1 MLISFTPY
9 NTNLQNKKY
18 AFTGKLPVP
27 NKVID
32 PKFDYYYVRT
42 LIDEGNSLKQI
53 ADYYKESV
61 HTIRNVL
68 EHFKLKTLQS
78 VLIDSIK
85 DKELLEALNSG
96 KSQKEIAEQFFID
109 DPGALTPRI
118 KKLGKSK
125 VTQTKV
131 DSIPNREIIDFVD
144 SGMSMEAI
152 AQHYNVSYQFI
163 KDKMKQ
169 LGIKTLKQMKSEKE
183 IPLDIVKMHLEKG
196 WSIDRIAKVIGVTPQ
211 RLSAC
216 MKENGI
222 KSQQQILNEQVIDK
236 KDILVWL
243 DKVKTVKELAE
254 KMGVKKEK
262 ISYALSKY
270 KLQIPKLVLPDVKD
284 LERAIKLNPRASAD
298 EIAEMLGVE
307 GIAVDRVARKNK
319 LKVWYYLDNN
329 ERGYYKM
336 FDISDM
342 QSKGDSP
349 VQIGEVY
356 GLSAQGAKEMMINI
370 SKNYPNEG
378 KDFID
383 IKNLEFKKSP
393 TKDEM
398 LSKAEELL
406 TKKLSKKD
414 IKDIKETASYL
425 ISSEIRKAYKISD
438 TSYHNL
444 VFKYQI
450 EDALKEIEK
459 KLKNIYDT

>member
-1 MLISFTPY
+1 MLINFIPY

-18 AFTGKLPVP
+18 TFTGKLPVQ

-53 ADYYKESV
+53 ADYYKETVS
-61 HTIRNVL
+61 TIRRVL
-68 EHFKLKTLQS
+68 ENFKLKTQQS
-78 VLIDSIK
+78 ILIDSIR
-85 DKELLEALNSG
+85 DDELIEALNSG

-109 DPGALTPRI
+109 DPGALTPKI

-125 VTQTKV
+125 VTQAKV
-131 DSIPNREIIDFVD
+131 DSIPNKEIINLID

-152 AQHYNVSYQFI
+152 AQHYNVSYQYI

-183 IPLDIVKMHLEKG
+183 IPLDIVKMHLGNG
-196 WSIDRIAKVIGVTPQ
+196 WTIDRIAKLIGVTSQ

-222 KSQQQILNEQVIDK
+222 KSQQQILNEQVIEK
-236 KDILVWL
+236 KDILLWL

-254 KMGVKKEK
+254 KLGVKKEK
-262 ISYALSKY
+262 IIYALSKY
-270 KLQIPKLVLPDVKD
+270 QLQIPKLVLPEVKD
-284 LERAIKLNPRASAD
+284 LERAIKSNPQAGAD
-298 EIAEMLGVE
+298 EIAEILGVE
-307 GIAVDRVARKNK
+307 GIAVDKIARKNK
-319 LKVWYYLDNN
+319 LKVWYYLDKNDS
-329 ERGYYKM
+329 GYNKM
-336 FDISDM
+336 YRINDM
-342 QSKGDSP
+342 LSKGDSP

-356 GLSAQGAKEMMINI
+356 GISTQGAKEMIKKMKYQP
-370 SKNYPNEG
+370 SRVSCT
-378 KDFID
+378 DID
-383 IKNLEFKKSP
+383 KLELKKSP
-393 TKDEM
+393 TKDEF

-406 TKKLSKKD
+406 TQKLSKKD
-414 IKDIKETASYL
+414 IKDIKESASYF
-425 ISSEIRKAYKISD
+425 ISSKIRKAYKISD
-438 TSYHNL
+438 TSYYNL
-444 VFKYQI
+444 VFKYQL

>member
-61 HTIRNVL
+61 RTIRNVL
-68 EHFKLKTLQS
+68 EHFNLKTLQS

-85 DKELLEALNSG
+85 DKDLLEALNSG

-125 VTQTKV
+125 ATQTKV
-131 DSIPNREIIDFVD
+131 DLIPNKEISDLVD

-163 KDKMKQ
+163 KDKMQQ
-169 LGIKTLKQMKSEKE
+169 LGIKTLKQMKTEKE
-183 IPLDIVKMHLEKG
+183 IPLDVVKTHLANGLTIK
-196 WSIDRIAKVIGVTPQ
+196 RIAELIGVTVP

-236 KDILVWL
+236 KDILLWL
-243 DKVKTVKELAE
+243 DKVKTIKELAE
-254 KMGVKKEK
+254 KLGVKERK

-270 KLQIPKLVLPDVKD
+270 QLQIPKLVLPKVED
-284 LERAIKLNPRASAD
+284 LERAIKSNTQAGAD
-298 EIAEMLGVE
+298 EIAEILGVE
-307 GIAVDRVARKNK
+307 GIAVDKVARKNK
-319 LKVWYYLDNN
+319 LKVWHYLDIN
-329 ERGYYKM
+329 ESGYNKM
-336 FDISDM
+336 YRINDM
-342 QSKGDSP
+342 LFKGDSL
-349 VQIGEVY
+349 VQVGEVY
-356 GLSAQGAKEMMINI
+356 GLSTQGVKEMLKKMKYQP
-370 SKNYPNEG
+370 SLVSCT
-378 KDFID
+378 DID
-383 IKNLEFKKSP
+383 KLKLKKSP

-414 IKDIKETASYL
+414 IKDIKESASYL
-425 ISSEIRKAYKISD
+425 ISSKIRKEYKISD

>member
-1 MLISFTPY
+1 MLISFAPY

-32 PKFDYYYVRT
+32 PKFNYYYVRT

-118 KKLGKSK
+118 KKLGKTK
-125 VTQTKV
+125 VTQAKV
-131 DSIPNREIIDFVD
+131 DSIPKTEIIDLVD

-152 AQHYNVSYQFI
+152 AQHYNVSYQYI
-163 KDKMKQ
+163 QDKMKQ
-169 LGIKTLKQMKSEKE
+169 LGIKTLKQMKTEKE
-183 IPLDIVKMHLEKG
+183 IPLDVVKAHLANGLTIK
-196 WSIDRIAKVIGVTPQ
+196 RIAELIAVTVP
-211 RLSAC
+211 RLSAF

-222 KSQQQILNEQVIDK
+222 KSQQQILNEQVIEK
-236 KDILVWL
+236 KDILLWL
-243 DKVKTVKELAE
+243 DKVKTIKELAE
-254 KMGVKKEK
+254 KLGVKKEK

-270 KLQIPKLVLPDVKD
+270 QLKIPKPVLPDVKD
-284 LERAIKLNPRASAD
+284 LERAIKANPQAGAD

-319 LKVWYYLDNN
+319 LKVWYYLDKNDS
-329 ERGYYKM
+329 GYSKM
-336 FDISDM
+336 FRINDM
-342 QSKGDSP
+342 LFKGDTL
-349 VQIGEVY
+349 VQVGEVY
-356 GLSAQGAKEMMINI
+356 GVSTQGVKEMIKKMRYRP
-370 SKNYPNEG
+370 SMVSCT
-378 KDFID
+378 DID
-383 IKNLEFKKSP
+383 KLELKKSP
-393 TKDEM
+393 TKDEF

-406 TKKLSKKD
+406 TQKLSKKD
-414 IKDIKETASYL
+414 IKDIKESASYL
-425 ISSEIRKAYKISD
+425 ISSKIRKAYKISD